1 MQPKLRRLIE
11 PVLRNREY
19 KQTLE
24 KALRTVGYEPTDWVR
39 TVMYREC
46 YKLIQALG
54 PETLD
59 VLEISAGERFSGRFR
74 FRSFTTTQFPEFDIC
89 SQVLPK
95 SFDLIIADQ
104 VFEHLKWP
112 YRAGKNVHAMLRSG
126 GHFLVATPF
135 LIRVHN
141 VPIDCSRWTELGLKC
156 LLEECGFPEASIK
169 TESWGN
175 RACVRS
181 NLYHWAKTGWFGS
194 LKSEPDFPVM
204 VWALAEKTN

>member
-59 VLEISAGERFSGRFR
+59 VLEISAGERFSERFDSADSQLRNFPSSISALR
-74 FRSFTTTQFPEFDIC
+74 F
-89 SQVLPK
+89 
-95 SFDLIIADQ
+95 
-104 VFEHLKWP
+104 
-112 YRAGKNVHAMLRSG
+112 
-126 GHFLVATPF
+126 FLS
-135 LIRVHN
+135 L
-141 VPIDCSRWTELGLKC
+141 
-156 LLEECGFPEASIK
+156 SI
-169 TESWGN
+169 
-175 RACVRS
+175 
-181 NLYHWAKTGWFGS
+181 
-194 LKSEPDFPVM
+194 
-204 VWALAEKTN
+204 